1 MKMEKADGPKTE
13 LVGVSSR
20 MQQSIEDMIASF
32 SEGVADCIEGA
43 RNVVPESAY
52 DHRRSSERSDASKL
66 MTTTAE
72 LLSSIAKLK
81 GEFRQSYH
89 VTRVSE
95 PARKRAPTKS
105 GWSGDEAEL
114 LTQKEYDA
122 LSEEEQIDYERWT
135 EGLPPRFGGW
145 RRPKLDKPEPAVDGE
160 IAALAEEVERGLRI
174 ATTPPPENSGSNA
187 DAENS

>member
-1 MKMEKADGPKTE
+1 MNDEKAAGPKPE

-20 MQQSIEDMIASF
+20 MQQSIEDMIAYF
-32 SEGVADCIEGA
+32 SEGVADCMEGA
-43 RNVVPESAY
+43 RNVVPKDPY
-52 DHRRSSERSDASKL
+52 DNRRSSERSDANKL
-66 MTTTAE
+66 MSTTAE

-95 PARKRAPTKS
+95 PQQRRASSKS
-105 GWSGDEAEL
+105 GWNGDESQL

-122 LSEEEQIDYERWT
+122 LGENEQIDYERWT

-145 RRPKLDKPEPAVDGE
+145 RRPKVSKPEPSGDE
-160 IAALAEEVERGLRI
+160 ELAALAQEIERVRKI
-174 ATTPPPENSGSNA
+174 ATTPPPQNSGSNT
-187 DAENS
+187 DAGEP